1 MTGTWIHS
9 FQRRALLLSM
19 GVSLLSAKQMRARG
33 CFVCLNSGALCY
45 HLPVAAA
52 AAAVR
57 VASGS
62 GSRNSNCKSCFCFQ
76 ARLSTEVHHC
86 PHQFPRSLFP
96 WSPST
101 DVASAVAGHNA
112 GGVSSR
118 PVSPSSK
125 GPLSQPFEATASRND
140 SGRNDFAAEL
150 TSARARSHTHTH
162 THTHIQPSLLRRHL
176 PCQQL

>member
-33 CFVCLNSGALCY
+33 CFVCLDSGALCY

-52 AAAVR
+52 AAAAR
-57 VASGS
+57 VASAGS
-62 GSRNSNCKSCFCFQ
+62 GSRNSKDSASAHTLLPSCRLPCVTNRQVPPCSPGCPTSNCKSCFCFQ
-76 ARLSTEVHHC
+76 ARSSTEVQYC
-86 PHQFPRSLFP
+86 PHQFPRSLCL

-101 DVASAVAGHNA
+101 DVASAAAGHNA

-118 PVSPSSK
+118 LVSPSSK
-125 GPLSQPFEATASRND
+125 GPLSEPFEAAASR
-140 SGRNDFAAEL
+140 
-150 TSARARSHTHTH
+150 
-162 THTHIQPSLLRRHL
+162 Q
-176 PCQQL
+176 